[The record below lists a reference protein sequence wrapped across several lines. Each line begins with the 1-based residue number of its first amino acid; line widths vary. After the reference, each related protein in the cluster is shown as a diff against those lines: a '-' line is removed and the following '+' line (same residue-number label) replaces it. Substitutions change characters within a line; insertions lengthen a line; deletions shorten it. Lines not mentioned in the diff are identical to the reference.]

1 MICLVAFGCPDARF
15 SFVVSCFPRSLCKFA
30 TCNVGKELPSACE
43 QDIAGW
49 MALWIGVEDHDF
61 MIGCDRLLDNPL
73 GIASSSSSS
82 ITDRHF
88 ATRVAPHGMFPR
100 YQSLLFRSLPLSLPL
115 SFPSST
121 NHRIHNSDLS
131 LSLSLGHLARSPA
144 HPDSFSFWRRRWCRR
159 TRC

>member
-1 MICLVAFGCPDARF
+1 
-15 SFVVSCFPRSLCKFA
+15 
-30 TCNVGKELPSACE
+30 
-43 QDIAGW
+43 

-61 MIGCDRLLDNPL
+61 MIGCDRLLDNPS

-131 LSLSLGHLARSPA
+131 LPRSFCSLARAPRFLFLLAAAMVSVAGISGGPLMRK
-144 HPDSFSFWRRRWCRR
+144 PV
-159 TRC
+159 TRG